1 MRALRARFSH
11 TCYPHLA
18 LPPPSLPIPVL
29 AGIFYLL
36 GVIGADLCYAHNE
49 LILSFIS
56 DPNLDYFLSCAT
68 NPNVDPAPALSM
80 IGSVVD
86 MVAGGI
92 NQLTALGDQVDM
104 NLNTPA
110 GYGPL
115 IIGGAKNGA
124 FAAASTNLKSAV
136 ASLTFIPNTLLGCE
150 QVDALFSRLWDG
162 LCNGTV
168 TSAIGIARVLIA
180 AGVFMLLQSKFGARP
195 AKNKRAP

>member
-1 MRALRARFSH
+1 M
-11 TCYPHLA
+11 
-18 LPPPSLPIPVL
+18 L

-36 GVIGADLCYAHNE
+36 GVIGADLCYAPNE
-49 LILSFIS
+49 LIMSFIS
-56 DPNLDYFLSCAT
+56 SPDLNYFLSCAT
-68 NPNVDPAPALSM
+68 NPNVPPAPALSM

-92 NQLTALGDQVDM
+92 NQLSALGDQVDIAVTA
-104 NLNTPA
+104 NTPA

-124 FAAASTNLKSAV
+124 FAAANTNLKSAV
-136 ASLTFIPNTLLGCE
+136 DSLLFIPNTLLGCQ

-168 TSAIGIARVLIA
+168 TSAIGIARA
-180 AGVFMLLQSKFGARP
+180 SPGW
-195 AKNKRAP
+195 